1 MGATK
6 QECLFVHW
14 GGHGRVHFC
23 KRLFGKRTLL
33 PKRPLKVCQKLPEYF
48 TEHEMQKTV
57 FGQSGKRASRIATDV
72 HSFGSS

>member
-1 MGATK
+1 MGETK

-33 PKRPLKVCQKLPEYF
+33 PKRPLKVCQKL
-48 TEHEMQKTV
+48 TV